1 MLPDFIR
8 ILSSLDDN
16 HKLRFASGL
25 FALNQASLFA
35 ASTVRHGMKE
45 AETILKKSINLS
57 LSLKDLKM
65 YELVLITMF
74 AVLELSE
81 IKTFSENSFSKAL
94 TELFYSVMGKIKFM
108 ISFLRLE
115 ESAEDL
121 MLMILSFY
129 PAYAKN
135 CNWRTP
141 WGPGK

>member
-45 AETILKKSINLS
+45 AETILKKSINIS
-57 LSLKDLKM
+57 LRLKDLKM
-65 YELVLITMF
+65 YELVLITIF
-74 AVLELSE
+74 AILELSK
-81 IKTFSENSFSKAL
+81 IKIFSENSFSEAL
-94 TELFYSVMGKIKFM
+94 TELFYSVVGKIKFM

-115 ESAEDL
+115 ESAEHL
-121 MLMILSFY
+121 MLTIHSFY
-129 PAYAKN
+129 PSYVKN
-135 CNWRTP
+135 CIWSTP

>member
-25 FALNQASLFA
+25 FALNRASLFA
-35 ASTVRHGMKE
+35 ESTVHHGLKE
-45 AETILKKSINLS
+45 AEIIFKKSINIS
-57 LSLKDLKM
+57 LRLKDLKM

-74 AVLELSE
+74 AVLELSK

-121 MLMILSFY
+121 MLMIHSFY
-129 PAYAKN
+129 PAYVKN